1 MRKVL
6 VWSIRVLG
14 ALFLLAFL
22 FVAAVAGRVYWL
34 ASDGLPDHRLVD
46 GASSWNGCLRTEDRQ
61 VEFVPLSAMPANAVN
76 AFLAA
81 EEPDFLTRDAYL
93 TWRFWGPE
101 DRRTSPISAAY
112 VHRLLFCLNNPSHDL
127 TIEDIKEYLLHYR
140 IERDLPRRSILE
152 VVLNTVYV
160 GKGAFGMP
168 AAALAYFQKPL
179 TELSTG
185 ELAFLAGWA
194 AAKHK
199 WKPEGAA
206 VNEVALLVRN
216 ATLDRMAGMGALTAE
231 QAAAAKLEPLN
242 LQVKLEL

>member
-1 MRKVL
+1 
-6 VWSIRVLG
+6 
-14 ALFLLAFL
+14 
-22 FVAAVAGRVYWL
+22 
-34 ASDGLPDHRLVD
+34 
-46 GASSWNGCLRTEDRQ
+46 
-61 VEFVPLSAMPANAVN
+61 
-76 AFLAA
+76 
-81 EEPDFLTRDAYL
+81 
-93 TWRFWGPE
+93 
-101 DRRTSPISAAY
+101 
-112 VHRLLFCLNNPSHDL
+112 
-127 TIEDIKEYLLHYR
+127 
-140 IERDLPRRSILE
+140 LE

-194 AAKHK
+194 AAKYK
-199 WKPEGAA
+199 WKPDA